1 MKKSTGL
8 ILIILLLVV
17 AYFLNPRFEKHLA
30 KTGIG
35 DMERKLSDGELDKN
49 SVTSK
54 IYIYNNYLIFSTTT
68 NRLTGERATFGM
80 FGVVFR

>member
-1 MKKSTGL
+1 MKKRTGL
-8 ILIILLLVV
+8 ILILLLFVI
-17 AYFLNPRFEKHLA
+17 AYFLNPGFEKHLA

-35 DMERKLSDGELDKN
+35 DMERKLSNGELNNN
-49 SVTSK
+49 SVTSR
-54 IYIYNNYLIFSTTT
+54 IYIYNNYFIFSTTT

>member
-1 MKKSTGL
+1 MKKSTGI
-8 ILIILLLVV
+8 ILIVLLLVV
-17 AYFLNPRFEKHLA
+17 AFILNPKFEKHLA

-35 DMERKLSDGELDKN
+35 DVERRLSESELDKN

-54 IYIYNNYLIFSTTT
+54 IYIYNNYYIFSTTT
-68 NRLTGERATFGM
+68 NRLTGERATFGL